1 MWKKTRL
8 HIQLDDRWPDLT
20 TGKRHTRL
28 LNNVCAAHSLG
39 REKHVRTSFRLKN
52 NKYIM
57 KILKRLHGLFNYT
70 KYLQRQRFFFLI
82 FSEAKSVIWLYLK
95 IKKTWISLSKKA
107 KEIFICSRKDK
118 KLKMNL
124 LLQFTVKA
132 FSIYSDFSISFNFY
146 YNIYARLN
154 NGCWLLNDASSPL
167 TTLFPIWGNKI
178 LPFRGIKA
186 KKIYRKQMVGYGFD
200 YIIHLSSFNVFS

>member
-1 MWKKTRL
+1 MVFLITQNTSK
-8 HIQLDDRWPDLT
+8 
-20 TGKRHTRL
+20 GK
-28 LNNVCAAHSLG
+28 G
-39 REKHVRTSFRLKN
+39 
-52 NKYIM
+52 
-57 KILKRLHGLFNYT
+57 
-70 KYLQRQRFFFLI
+70 FFLI

-132 FSIYSDFSISFNFY
+132 FSIYSDFSISFNFC